1 MRQVSEMAITQAQY
15 NRYRKMKMSKFL
27 DMMDKAHPEW
37 KVKTT
42 MLSKKKDYALQQAK
56 SNTSYLRVSD
66 FTNGRLGEGN
76 KAGKNKGKINVG
88 KVGASLTNYYIP
100 DNKKSLDAHG
110 KKVKEA
116 KYKWLLSR
124 GKLKGLTT
132 YDWLNWAGMFNKF
145 QWGMGS
151 GDAITTTGIKGYDKG
166 TVWGLRNSLIQAHH
180 GLPLNEKYSK
190 WDEYTHRKELN
201 AWGLNKVKSVPQEK
215 APSKKKVSKKKTTTK
230 KRKSPAKKKAVK
242 KVARKK
248 TATKKKTIYRGKRK
262 SPSTSATSVNVGKT
276 MRGGDGK
283 MYVCKSYKRGNK
295 RVKRWVKA

>member
-27 DMMDKAHPEW
+27 EMMDKAHPEW

-42 MLSKKKDYALQQAK
+42 MISKKKDYALQQAK

-66 FTNGRLGEGN
+66 FTNVRLGEGN

-88 KVGASLTNYYIP
+88 KLGASRTNYYIP
-100 DNKKSLDAHG
+100 DNKKSLDAHA
-110 KKVKEA
+110 KKHKEA

-124 GKLKGLTT
+124 GNLKGLTT

-145 QWGMGS
+145 QYGYGS
-151 GDAITTTGIKGYDKG
+151 GDSISTTGIKGYDKG
-166 TVWGLRNSLIQAHH
+166 TVWGLRNALIQAHH

-190 WDEYTHRKELN
+190 WDKNTYRKELN

-215 APSKKKVSKKKTTTK
+215 APAKKKTT
-230 KRKSPAKKKAVK
+230 KRKTPAKKKAVK
-242 KVARKK
+242 KVARKKTVTKKK